1 MVVVGIGLSKFS
13 GKSIGVGIG
22 TAFGLWFAWVLISV
36 FALASM
42 FGG

>member
-1 MVVVGIGLSKFS
+1 VVVGIGLSKFS
-13 GKSIGVGIG
+13 GKSMGVGVSASFI
-22 TAFGLWFAWVLISV
+22 LWLGWTLISV